1 MEKHFAVIGDPI
13 EHSLSPVMHRAAFK
27 AKGIVAEYQ
36 RFRVSPDN
44 LGAAVSGLVAL
55 GIDGW
60 NVTIPHK
67 EKIIPF
73 LHELT
78 PEAARAGAVNT
89 VKVNSGRLIGH
100 NTDGLG
106 FVRSIE
112 TEFLR
117 TESIDP
123 NTIGFNG
130 KNAVIL
136 GAGGAAKGIAFALA
150 DRGTKL
156 HILNRTEEK
165 AHELAGLVRAQGGE
179 ATGGELLPGKWL
191 GQADLVVQ
199 TTSVGLKGEKF
210 LFSLDGINPK
220 AFVVDIIFRP
230 RETAFLCEA
239 KARGCHTLN
248 GLGMLLHQG
257 VLAWEFWLE
266 ERAPLAEMWDALT
279 KALVEG

>member
-27 AKGIVAEYQ
+27 AKGIEAEYQ

-44 LGAAVSGLVAL
+44 LGAAVSGLTAL
-55 GIDGW
+55 GFAGW

-78 PEAARAGAVNT
+78 PEAKRAGAVNT
-89 VKVNSGRLIGH
+89 VKVDSGRLIGH
-100 NTDGLG
+100 NTDGQG

-112 TEFLR
+112 TELVGTDSR
-117 TESIDP
+117 
-123 NTIGFNG
+123 GWFNG

-150 DRGTKL
+150 DKGMNL

-191 GQADLVVQ
+191 GQADLVIQ

-210 LFSLDGINPK
+210 LFSLAEINPE
-220 AFVVDIIFRP
+220 ALVVDIIFRP
-230 RETAFLCEA
+230 QETAFLREA
-239 KARGCHTLN
+239 KAKGCHTLN

-257 VLAWEFWLE
+257 VLAWEFWLG
-266 ERAPLAEMWDALT
+266 ERAPLAEMWDALRNRI
-279 KALVEG
+279 LVVEKG